1 MHRFVRHFCHFS
13 GIADNYL
20 MPRLHVITFEFPN
33 PLKIDVLHSS
43 EFIKSQVATLSK
55 VQFYRPSGSCTFAN
69 MTDVF
74 WIVNL
79 LLIEDAVIPQATG
92 FFVGFPQVTPWTKN
106 MSPLRSIIK
115 TILNPCFI
123 FDIVST

>member
-20 MPRLHVITFEFPN
+20 MPRFHVTAFEFSN
-33 PLKIDVLHSS
+33 PLRINVLHSR
-43 EFIKSQVATLSK
+43 EFIKSQAATRSK
-55 VQFYRPSGSCTFAN
+55 VQFYQPSGSRTSTN

-79 LLIEDAVIPQATG
+79 LLVEDTVIPQATG
-92 FFVGFPQVTPWTKN
+92 FSMGYLQVMAWTKN
-106 MSPLRSIIK
+106 ISPPRSIIK
-115 TILNPCFI
+115 TIL
-123 FDIVST
+123 